1 MAPVTVRPQ
10 DLRRARQFAAA
21 LEAGHGAGSARR
33 EAALHPLV
41 RLAGGLGPKL
51 ALGTASDDFRFALR
65 NRLLAVGAVGVAPA
79 PALVPAAPWRRR
91 LVAATAVVAVSTGG
105 AAATAVASSDALPGD
120 RLYEVKRA
128 VEQVQLALAA
138 SELDKGK
145 RYLAIAGTRL
155 AEVQELLA
163 RNPRAGS
170 NPALVQELRDTL
182 SAASAALAEGS
193 ERFFTAFGQ
202 TANAAVLAPLEQ
214 FLTDR
219 ADALTAVRRLL
230 PAELLPKQDSLIG
243 ELEVIAARVAT
254 VTGHVSPALSPAA
267 ASSPLVVD
275 RPAAPPRASRSYARA
290 PVADESK
297 IDRTVRDI
305 DATVAEAHRDAER
318 EAAAAAAEQSKSQ
331 AQMRRDVRKLIEVD
345 MVGDNGRA
353 SVGTPTHHDAV
364 SAGPAR
370 ARPGPTSGAGSMLL
384 NLLPLPENSLD
395 ASIPGSLSASLD
407 FGDNF

>member
-10 DLRRARQFAAA
+10 DLRRAQRFASA
-21 LEAGHGAGSARR
+21 LEAGDG
-33 EAALHPLV
+33 AALVRRDASLLPLV
-41 RLAGGLGPKL
+41 RLAGGLGPNL
-51 ALGTASDDFRFALR
+51 VLGTPSDDFRTALR

-91 LVAATAVVAVSTGG
+91 LAAATAVVAVSTGG

-128 VEQVQLALAA
+128 VEQVQLALAG
-138 SELDKGK
+138 SELDKGQ
-145 RYLAIAGTRL
+145 RYLAIAATRL
-155 AEVQELLA
+155 SEVQALLS
-163 RNPRAGS
+163 RNPQAGAD
-170 NPALVQELRDTL
+170 PALVQELRDTL

-193 ERFFTAFGQ
+193 ERFFAAFGQ

-214 FLTDR
+214 FLTER

-254 VTGHVSPALSPAA
+254 VTGRVAPAPALAPAA

-290 PVADESK
+290 PVADSK
-297 IDRTVRDI
+297 LGRTVRDL
-305 DATVAEAHRDAER
+305 DATVAEAHRDAES
-318 EAAAAAAEQSKSQ
+318 EAKAAAAEQSKNR
-331 AQMRRDVRKLIEVD
+331 AQMQRDVRKLVEVD
-345 MVGDNGRA
+345 MFGDSGRA
-353 SVGTPTHHDAV
+353 SVGSLDGSPTQHDAV
-364 SAGPAR
+364 SAGPAH
-370 ARPGPTSGAGSMLL
+370 ARPGSTSGAGSMLL
-384 NLLPLPENSLD
+384 NLLPLPEYSLD
-395 ASIPGSLSASLD
+395 ASIPGSLSSIL
-407 FGDNF
+407 